1 MRGLDLRDILEIPP
15 PITEENKDRYLEEL
29 SKITEA
35 DDWIERHSIE
45 NKCNQDVN
53 KDNNI
58 SQDSEKKPNSMSITS
73 AIVDESL
80 RWILFLIFLPVA
92 TVVIG
97 SGVALI
103 WVMGM
108 LILGY

>member
-1 MRGLDLRDILEIPP
+1 MSRDRFYQFQGIIHQRVIPMERKLEIPP
-15 PITEENKDRYLEEL
+15 PVL
-29 SKITEA
+29 S
-35 DDWIERHSIE
+35 
-45 NKCNQDVN
+45 

-58 SQDSEKKPNSMSITS
+58 SQDPEKQPSSKSITS

-80 RWILFLIFLPVA
+80 YWIILLIVAPVA
-92 TVVIG
+92 SVAIV

>member
-1 MRGLDLRDILEIPP
+1 MVVVVSMERKLEIPP
-15 PITEENKDRYLEEL
+15 PVL
-29 SKITEA
+29 
-35 DDWIERHSIE
+35 
-45 NKCNQDVN
+45 N

-58 SQDSEKKPNSMSITS
+58 SQDPEKQPNSKSITS

-80 RWILFLIFLPVA
+80 NWIILLIVWPVA
-92 TVVIG
+92 TVAIA
-97 SGVALI
+97 SGVAFI